1 MLQVQRKFETKPCIE
16 MNHLVR
22 YNAIIE
28 GNPWYD
34 VSNIKDVE
42 KFTR

>member
-1 MLQVQRKFETKPCIE
+1 MLQVR
-16 MNHLVR
+16 R
-22 YNAIIE
+22 NAIIE

-34 VSNIKDVE
+34 VTNIKDVE